1 MEPYECDEDWQTRVH
16 EPGRCATYGICG
28 HRRDGDP
35 LSCPDNGEA
44 RPLNATSAQKL
55 QTVCPQLAADIGPGA
70 GVCCTEEQL
79 DQLQKQIQIAS
90 IFLVGCPACNHNFK
104 HFFCLL
110 TCSPDQAAF
119 ANVTAVQ
126 PAHDNNATAVAEI
139 DYFVASSFGERFYNS
154 CKDVVYP
161 VMNQPAMNFVGG
173 GARDFQE
180 WFDFIGLVKDKRFPP
195 TGSPFQM
202 DFPPEAEA
210 PEGMVLLNGSI
221 PSCGEGALAC
231 SCGDC
236 PAGPN
241 CEPPLPPPPP
251 EPPGCPAV
259 GTTRLTCTDLWLA
272 VLYVALLACLPLVV
286 WRSRQQLEEGE
297 LRRSQEAE
305 AGGGR
310 PSVAAAGSGGHD
322 SMERVEGAAGA
333 AGDCDAGAHAA
344 RVGGGGSQDVGAV
357 RNGGA
362 GSKPSLRAAA
372 AGADQQG
379 EIEEEVAEVEEELVE
394 WPATEQ
400 LLRRWFYRLGRGCAS
415 RPWRVLAA
423 SLLLVGA
430 CIAGLGRF
438 SVMTDPA
445 ELWVGP
451 GSQAAQEKAAYEA
464 AFGPFYRI
472 TQLILT
478 TTPAANSTTTTPSG
492 LPAIVTDAHIK
503 LLFDMQAEIDALVA
517 DGAGSSSDASRASG
531 GGGGSWNVSLG
542 DVCLRPLGPGSACA
556 TQSVLQ
562 YWGMSRDVYE
572 H

>member
-1 MEPYECDEDWQTRVH
+1 M
-16 EPGRCATYGICG
+16 
-28 HRRDGDP
+28 
-35 LSCPDNGEA
+35 
-44 RPLNATSAQKL
+44 
-55 QTVCPQLAADIGPGA
+55 
-70 GVCCTEEQL
+70 
-79 DQLQKQIQIAS
+79 
-90 IFLVGCPACNHNFK
+90 
-104 HFFCLL
+104 
-110 TCSPDQAAF
+110 
-119 ANVTAVQ
+119 
-126 PAHDNNATAVAEI
+126 
-139 DYFVASSFGERFYNS
+139 
-154 CKDVVYP
+154 
-161 VMNQPAMNFVGG
+161 
-173 GARDFQE
+173 
-180 WFDFIGLVKDKRFPP
+180 
-195 TGSPFQM
+195 
-202 DFPPEAEA
+202 
-210 PEGMVLLNGSI
+210 LLNGSI

-438 SVMTDPA
+438 RWVPAGWSRRGTGSWAVGCATFAWQSVA
-445 ELWVGP
+445 LHG
-451 GSQAAQEKAAYEA
+451 
-464 AFGPFYRI
+464 
-472 TQLILT
+472 LILQPGGLVSKHLEM
-478 TTPAANSTTTTPSG
+478 PAVVAACLFEQRTCC
-492 LPAIVTDAHIK
+492 D
-503 LLFDMQAEIDALVA
+503 LLDSIDAWLA
-517 DGAGSSSDASRASG
+517 A
-531 GGGGSWNVSLG
+531 
-542 DVCLRPLGPGSACA
+542 ACTHPTLPVMPA
-556 TQSVLQ
+556 PIDSTVL
-562 YWGMSRDVYE
+562 
-572 H
+572 